1 MSYGM
6 YATVFLSLKNTG
18 GLLCMF
24 MTEKTIV
31 DVSELKTAATCP

>member
-24 MTEKTIV
+24 MTEKTVV
-31 DVSELKTAATCP
+31 DELSNTTEL